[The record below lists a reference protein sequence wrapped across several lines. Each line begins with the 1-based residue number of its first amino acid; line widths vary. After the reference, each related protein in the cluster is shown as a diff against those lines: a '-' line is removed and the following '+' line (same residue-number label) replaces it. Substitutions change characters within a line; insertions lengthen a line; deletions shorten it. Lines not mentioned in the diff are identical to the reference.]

1 MLFRIITIKTV
12 GEFSTGKPGLRN
24 QRPCKRSSS
33 QRTLGKPQAEVPI
46 MKSQLKF
53 FAELR
58 VRSPS
63 QRRIG

>member
-1 MLFRIITIKTV
+1 MFRIIKIKTV

-24 QRPCKRSSS
+24 QRPCKRPYSP
-33 QRTLGKPQAEVPI
+33 RTLGKPQTEALI

-58 VRSPS
+58 DRSPS
-63 QRRIG
+63 QRRVG